1 MSFTISYKINH
12 LTVRYIFSAEFKNE
26 KYEIYT
32 NLINE
37 MEFIS
42 ETTPID
48 KIVANFKKIAVIE
61 VKLKQEIRNIMNDDF
76 LQSEIS
82 KEIKIS
88 FEDGRVLRN

>member
-1 MSFTISYKINH
+1 M
-12 LTVRYIFSAEFKNE
+12 
-26 KYEIYT
+26 
-32 NLINE
+32 INE

-82 KEIKIS
+82 KGSPASSWTYILKEAVSPLTIVHTDCGGSEPI
-88 FEDGRVLRN
+88 